1 LSFVLSSSI
10 ILKRLMTLVLLSCIF
25 AVSFLTVVYFV
36 LRGRTV
42 EVPNVVGKSK
52 NDAVIELE
60 DKGLRMHIRSRV
72 QNNSI
77 PFDAV
82 IDQYPTPGTT
92 VKSGQLVRVSLS
104 GTPPPATQAK

>member
-1 LSFVLSSSI
+1 LSFGLSSSI
-10 ILKRLMTLVLLSCIF
+10 VLKRLMTLVLLSCVF
-25 AVSFLTVVYFV
+25 GVSFFTVMYFV
-36 LRGRTV
+36 SRGRTV
-42 EVPNVVGKSK
+42 EVPNLVGKSR

-72 QNNSI
+72 HNNSI

-104 GTPPPATQAK
+104 GTPAPVSQGK

>member
-1 LSFVLSSSI
+1 
-10 ILKRLMTLVLLSCIF
+10 MTLALLSCVF
-25 AVSFLTVVYFV
+25 GVSAFTVIYLVS
-36 LRGRTV
+36 RGRTV

-52 NDAVIELE
+52 DDAVVELE
-60 DKGLRMHIRSRV
+60 DKGLRMHIKSRV
-72 QNNSI
+72 HNNSI

-104 GTPPPATQAK
+104 GTPAPATQGK

>member
-1 LSFVLSSSI
+1 
-10 ILKRLMTLVLLSCIF
+10 
-25 AVSFLTVVYFV
+25 
-36 LRGRTV
+36 
-42 EVPNVVGKSK
+42 VPNVVGKSK

-104 GTPPPATQAK
+104 GIPAPATQAK